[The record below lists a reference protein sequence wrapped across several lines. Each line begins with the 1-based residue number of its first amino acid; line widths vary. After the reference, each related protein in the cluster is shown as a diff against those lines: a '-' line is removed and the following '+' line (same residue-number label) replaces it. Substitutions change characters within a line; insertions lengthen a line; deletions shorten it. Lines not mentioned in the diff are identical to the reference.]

1 MRARGRGVFPRVGFM
16 VMVPGCLPSG
26 LLVVRWGGGGGALA
40 GTALAGGRDVSVRT
54 SLKFTAVYWV
64 SSKRA
69 AADLRQS

>member
-26 LLVVRWGGGGGALA
+26 LPMVRRGGGALA
-40 GTALAGGRDVSVRT
+40 GTALAGGRDVSVGT
-54 SLKFTAVYWV
+54 SLKFTAVYWA
-64 SSKRA
+64 SSERA